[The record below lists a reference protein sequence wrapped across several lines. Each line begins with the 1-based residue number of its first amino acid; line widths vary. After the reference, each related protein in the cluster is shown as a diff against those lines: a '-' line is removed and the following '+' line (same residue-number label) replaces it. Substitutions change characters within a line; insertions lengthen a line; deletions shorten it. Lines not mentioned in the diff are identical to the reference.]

1 MLKNLNK
8 FIAGIV
14 IHAEYQGNT
23 NFRMIDYK

>member
-8 FIAGIV
+8 FMADLV

-23 NFRMIDYK
+23 NFRMIEYK